1 MISYE
6 LEEKI
11 ANVSDILEQIEELN
25 KLLDF
30 QKENDADASTIRQY
44 ELMRQEFMNELSAL
58 LKTFKLNFQA
68 LNIAA

>member
-11 ANVSDILEQIEELN
+11 ARVSDILEQIDELN
-25 KLLDF
+25 KLLDSHR
-30 QKENDADASTIRQY
+30 ENDADASTIRQY
-44 ELMRQEFMNELSAL
+44 EFIRQEFVNELSAL
-58 LKTFKLNFQA
+58 LKTFKLDFQV

>member
-6 LEEKI
+6 LEDKI
-11 ANVSDILEQIEELN
+11 ARVSDILEQIEELN

-30 QKENDADASTIRQY
+30 QQENNADASTIRQY
-44 ELMRQEFMNELSAL
+44 EFMRQEFVNELSAL
-58 LKTFKLNFQA
+58 LKTFKLDFQS